1 MTPVVTLPSDSQH
14 IPPVSEETHLRD
26 YIRIIRKR
34 RWSILSVMVSTV
46 FGTALY
52 VLMQPPIY
60 ESTVS
65 LLIEPTGPNVMS
77 KAVEEVYAPIDVNF
91 DYYKTQY
98 ELLKSYEI
106 MRQAVKQ
113 LNLHTHPEYGPRHT
127 DSQGP
132 EPPSETERLLVNAFR
147 GHVKVSPVMNSRIV
161 RVTVESIDPKLAAD
175 AANTIAAAYIART
188 LEMKSGAAQA
198 ATKWITAR
206 MEELRQKVEVSERNL
221 NEFASQHGLVNVDER
236 KRLTTQKLG
245 DLSSQLVHAE
255 TKRAEAEARFKQIAS
270 VLDNPRELE
279 SSTEVLNSG
288 LIQTLRNQEIQASQK
303 VAELEDKYGPKHP
316 KLIQAR
322 SELKEIQNRIKLEVK
337 KIYSAVKGEY
347 DVAGAGEQV
356 IRKAFNEQKTDV
368 MASGQHEVQYSILER
383 EAQSNRQLYE
393 MFLKR
398 LKETSIATD
407 IKTSNI
413 YVADPAIVSLDPVSP
428 HKTKAIFLAT
438 FLGLLGGLG
447 FGFFLDYMDSSLK
460 SPEDITQYLP
470 GVPHL
475 GFLPAFDYAERRNN
489 PGDVDLATHEMPQSV
504 FAENVRAIRTSIFL
518 AAADRPPASILVTS
532 ASESEGKS
540 SFSVNLAIAIAQ
552 LGLPTVL
559 IDGDLRKPRIHKVF
573 DLEAT
578 KGLSHYLVGEI
589 GLEKIILPT
598 KVPNLSIVPCGAVPP
613 NPAELLQ
620 SEHMVNLLKHFAAEG
635 THVVVD
641 SSPVMAV
648 TDPVVVGNRVDG
660 VILVVWAGHTSRYA
674 ARQAIRLL
682 SEGKTRLLGT
692 VLQRLDRRQMS
703 VDYKSYY
710 YPYSR
715 SKYYRRESDKKSA
728 GEDVSS
734 PQSETAPK
742 ENLVAQDTNLVLLRQ
757 SKFTETQIVTIL
769 KEADAGRPVD
779 EICRKYGISSAT
791 YSKWKAKY
799 GGLEATDVSLE
810 IAELKHVIE
819 KKPDVG

>member
-1 MTPVVTLPSDSQH
+1 MVPPASHH
-14 IPPVSEETHLRD
+14 IPLVGEEIHLRD
-26 YIRIIRKR
+26 YIRIVRKR
-34 RWSILSVMVSTV
+34 LWSILSVMVSTV

-236 KRLTTQKLG
+236 RRLTTQKLG
-245 DLSSQLVHAE
+245 DLSAQLVQVE
-255 TKRAEAEARFKQIAS
+255 TKRAEAEARFKQIES
-270 VLDNPRELE
+270 VIHNPRELE
-279 SSTEVLNSG
+279 SSTEVLSSG
-288 LIQTLRNQEIQASQK
+288 LIQALRNQEIQASQK
-303 VAELEDKYGPKHP
+303 VAELSEKYGPKHP
-316 KLIQAR
+316 ALIKAD
-322 SELKEIQNRIKLEVK
+322 SELKEIQKRIHLEIK

-347 DVAGAGEQV
+347 DVAVAREGV
-356 IRKAFNEQKTDV
+356 MRNAFNEQKTDV
-368 MASGQHEVQYSILER
+368 MASGQYEIQYDILER
-383 EAQSNRQLYE
+383 EAQSNRQLYD

-407 IKTSNI
+407 IKMSNI
-413 YVADPAIVSLDPVSP
+413 YVADPAIVSLVPVRP
-428 HKTKAIFLAT
+428 QMMHALFIAT

-460 SPEDITQYLP
+460 SPEDIAQYLP
-470 GVPHL
+470 GVAHL
-475 GFLPAFDYAERRNN
+475 GFLPAFDYAERKSN
-489 PGDVDLATHEMPQSV
+489 PGEVDLATHEAPQSV

-518 AAADRPPASILVTS
+518 ASPDKPPASILVTS
-532 ASESEGKS
+532 ASEGEGKS
-540 SFSVNLAIAIAQ
+540 SFALNLSIAIAQ

-573 DLEAT
+573 ALETT
-578 KGLSHYLVGEI
+578 KGLSHYLVGETA
-589 GLEKIILPT
+589 LEKIILPT

-620 SEHMVNLLKHFAAEG
+620 SDHMVNLLKHFATEG
-635 THVVVD
+635 IHVVVD

-648 TDPVVVGNRVDG
+648 TDPVIIGNRVDG
-660 VILVVWAGHTSRYA
+660 VILVVWAGHTSRHA
-674 ARQAIRLL
+674 ARQSIRLL
-682 SEGKTRLLGT
+682 GEGKTRLLGT

-703 VDYKSYY
+703 IDYKSYY

-715 SKYYRRESDKKSA
+715 SKYYRRASDKQNAGSQIYRRESDKNSA
-728 GEDVSS
+728 GE
-734 PQSETAPK
+734 A
-742 ENLVAQDTNLVLLRQ
+742 
-757 SKFTETQIVTIL
+757 
-769 KEADAGRPVD
+769 
-779 EICRKYGISSAT
+779 
-791 YSKWKAKY
+791 
-799 GGLEATDVSLE
+799 
-810 IAELKHVIE
+810 
-819 KKPDVG
+819 

>member
-1 MTPVVTLPSDSQH
+1 MTQGVTLPPDSQR

-106 MRQAVKQ
+106 MREAVKQ
-113 LNLHTHPEYGPRHT
+113 LKLHTHPEYRPGHAE
-127 DSQGP
+127 SQGP

-175 AANTIAAAYIART
+175 AANAIAAAYITRT
-188 LEMKSGAAQA
+188 LDMKSGAAQA
-198 ATKWITAR
+198 ASKWITER
-206 MEELRQKVEVSERNL
+206 TEELRKKVEVSERNL
-221 NEFASQHGLVNVDER
+221 QEFASRYGLV
-236 KRLTTQKLG
+236 
-245 DLSSQLVHAE
+245 
-255 TKRAEAEARFKQIAS
+255 
-270 VLDNPRELE
+270 
-279 SSTEVLNSG
+279 NSG
-288 LIQTLRNQEIQASQK
+288 LIQALRNQAIQANQK
-303 VAELEDKYGPKHP
+303 VAVLSDKYGPKHP
-316 KLIQAR
+316 ALIQAR
-322 SELKEIQNRIKLEVK
+322 SELQEIQKRIQMEVK

-347 DVAGAGEQV
+347 DVALTGEQV
-356 IRKAFNEQKTDV
+356 IRKALNEQKTDV
-368 MASGQHEVQYSILER
+368 MVMGQHEVQYGILER

-475 GFLPAFDYAERRNN
+475 GFLPAFDYSERRNN
-489 PGDVDLATHEMPQSV
+489 PGNVDLGTHEMPQSV

-532 ASESEGKS
+532 AAESEGKS

-598 KVPNLSIVPCGAVPP
+598 KVPNLSIIPCGAVPP

-620 SEHMVNLLKHFAAEG
+620 SEHMVNLLKHFATEG
-635 THVVVD
+635 IQVVMD

-648 TDPVVVGNRVDG
+648 TDPVIVGNRVDG
-660 VILVVWAGHTSRYA
+660 VILVVWAGHTSRYS
-674 ARQAIRLL
+674 ARQAVRLL

-728 GEDVSS
+728 GRREADKKSAGEDVSF
-734 PQSETAPK
+734 PQPDTAPK
-742 ENLVAQDTNLVLLRQ
+742 ENLVAQDTNLVLMRQ

-769 KEADAGRPVD
+769 KEANAGRPVD

-799 GGLEATDVSLE
+799 GGLEATDQKGLRELEDENSRLKHLYADLSLE
-810 IAELKHVIE
+810 IAALKDVIG

>member
-1 MTPVVTLPSDSQH
+1 MTPVVTLPPDSQH
-14 IPPVSEETHLRD
+14 IPSVSEETHLRD

-34 RWSILSVMVSTV
+34 RWSILSVTVSTV

-65 LLIEPTGPNVMS
+65 VLIEPTGPNVMS

-106 MRQAVKQ
+106 MRETVKQ
-113 LNLHTHPEYGPRHT
+113 LKLNTHPEYGPRHAG
-127 DSQGP
+127 SKGP

-147 GHVKVSPVMNSRIV
+147 GHVKVSPVANSRLV

-198 ATKWITAR
+198 APKWLTAR

-236 KRLTTQKLG
+236 RRLTTQKLG
-245 DLSSQLVHAE
+245 DISGQLVKAE

-270 VLDNPRELE
+270 VLDNPRQLE

-383 EAQSNRQLYE
+383 EAQSNSQLYE

-398 LKETSIATD
+398 L
-407 IKTSNI
+407 
-413 YVADPAIVSLDPVSP
+413 
-428 HKTKAIFLAT
+428 
-438 FLGLLGGLG
+438 
-447 FGFFLDYMDSSLK
+447 
-460 SPEDITQYLP
+460 
-470 GVPHL
+470 
-475 GFLPAFDYAERRNN
+475 
-489 PGDVDLATHEMPQSV
+489 
-504 FAENVRAIRTSIFL
+504 
-518 AAADRPPASILVTS
+518 
-532 ASESEGKS
+532 
-540 SFSVNLAIAIAQ
+540 
-552 LGLPTVL
+552 
-559 IDGDLRKPRIHKVF
+559 
-573 DLEAT
+573 
-578 KGLSHYLVGEI
+578 
-589 GLEKIILPT
+589 
-598 KVPNLSIVPCGAVPP
+598 
-613 NPAELLQ
+613 
-620 SEHMVNLLKHFAAEG
+620 
-635 THVVVD
+635 
-641 SSPVMAV
+641 
-648 TDPVVVGNRVDG
+648 
-660 VILVVWAGHTSRYA
+660 
-674 ARQAIRLL
+674 
-682 SEGKTRLLGT
+682 
-692 VLQRLDRRQMS
+692 
-703 VDYKSYY
+703 
-710 YPYSR
+710 
-715 SKYYRRESDKKSA
+715 
-728 GEDVSS
+728 
-734 PQSETAPK
+734 
-742 ENLVAQDTNLVLLRQ
+742 
-757 SKFTETQIVTIL
+757 
-769 KEADAGRPVD
+769 
-779 EICRKYGISSAT
+779 
-791 YSKWKAKY
+791 
-799 GGLEATDVSLE
+799 
-810 IAELKHVIE
+810 
-819 KKPDVG
+819 

>member
-1 MTPVVTLPSDSQH
+1 
-14 IPPVSEETHLRD
+14 
-26 YIRIIRKR
+26 
-34 RWSILSVMVSTV
+34 
-46 FGTALY
+46 
-52 VLMQPPIY
+52 MQPPIY

-65 LLIEPTGPNVMS
+65 VLIEPTGPNVMS

-98 ELLKSYEI
+98 ELLKSYAI
-106 MRQAVKQ
+106 MRETVKQ
-113 LNLHTHPEYGPRHT
+113 LKLNTHPEYGPGLAGA
-127 DSQGP
+127 QGP
-132 EPPSETERLLVNAFR
+132 QPGSEAERVLVNAFR
-147 GHVKVSPVMNSRIV
+147 GHVKVSPVANSRLV
-161 RVTVESIDPKLAAD
+161 RVTVESIDPRLAAD
-175 AANTIAAAYIART
+175 AANTIASSYITRT

-198 ATKWITAR
+198 ATKWMTAR
-206 MEELRQKVEVSERNL
+206 MDDLRQKVEVSERNL
-221 NEFASQHGLVNVDER
+221 NEFAGQHGLVNVDER
-236 KRLTTQKLG
+236 RRLTTQKLG
-245 DLSSQLVHAE
+245 DLNAQLVQAE

-288 LIQTLRNQEIQASQK
+288 LIQALRNQEIQASQK
-303 VAELEDKYGPKHP
+303 VAELDDKYGPKHP

-598 KVPNLSIVPCGAVPP
+598 EVPNLSIVPCGAVPP

-620 SEHMVNLLKHFAAEG
+620 SEHMVNLLKHFVAEG

-641 SSPVMAV
+641 SSPVMAG
-648 TDPVVVGNRVDG
+648 DHPDG
-660 VILVVWAGHTSRYA
+660 VGKRLYGGVLGVLAWRTRPDAP
-674 ARQAIRLL
+674 RQAIQLL
-682 SEGKTRLLGT
+682 KEEKTRLLGRET
-692 VLQRLDRRQMS
+692 QRLDRHQ
-703 VDYKSYY
+703 K
-710 YPYSR
+710 
-715 SKYYRRESDKKSA
+715 
-728 GEDVSS
+728 
-734 PQSETAPK
+734 
-742 ENLVAQDTNLVLLRQ
+742 
-757 SKFTETQIVTIL
+757 
-769 KEADAGRPVD
+769 
-779 EICRKYGISSAT
+779 
-791 YSKWKAKY
+791 
-799 GGLEATDVSLE
+799 
-810 IAELKHVIE
+810 
-819 KKPDVG
+819 

>member
-1 MTPVVTLPSDSQH
+1 MTQAVMVPPASRQ
-14 IPPVSEETHLRD
+14 IPPVGEEIHLRD
-26 YIRIIRKR
+26 YIRIVRKR
-34 RWSILSVMVSTV
+34 LWSILSVMVSTV

-65 LLIEPTGPNVMS
+65 VLIEPTGPNVMS

-106 MRQAVKQ
+106 MRETVKQ
-113 LNLHTHPEYGPRHT
+113 LKLHTHSEYGPGFAGT
-127 DSQGP
+127 QGP
-132 EPPSETERLLVNAFR
+132 QPGSEAERLLVNAFR

-175 AANTIAAAYIART
+175 AANTIASAYITRT
-188 LEMKSGAAQA
+188 LEMKTGASQA
-198 ATKWITAR
+198 ATKWMTAR

-236 KRLTTQKLG
+236 RRLTTQKLG
-245 DLSSQLVHAE
+245 DLSGQLVQVE
-255 TKRAEAEARFKQIAS
+255 TKRAEAEARFKQIES
-270 VLDNPRELE
+270 VIHNPRELE
-279 SSTEVLNSG
+279 SSTEVLSSG
-288 LIQTLRNQEIQASQK
+288 LIQALRNQEIQASQK
-303 VAELEDKYGPKHP
+303 VAELSEKYGPKHP
-316 KLIQAR
+316 ALIKAD
-322 SELKEIQNRIKLEVK
+322 SELKEIQKRIQLEVK

-347 DVAGAGEQV
+347 DVAVAREGV
-356 IRKAFNEQKTDV
+356 IRKAFDEQKTDV
-368 MASGQHEVQYSILER
+368 MASGQHEVQYGILER
-383 EAQSNRQLYE
+383 EAQSNRQLYDV
-393 MFLKR
+393 FLKR

-407 IKTSNI
+407 IKMSNI
-413 YVADPAIVSLDPVSP
+413 YVADPAIVSLVPVRP
-428 HKTKAIFLAT
+428 QMMHALLIAT

-460 SPEDITQYLP
+460 SPEDIAQYLP

-489 PGDVDLATHEMPQSV
+489 PGNVDLATHETPQSV

-532 ASESEGKS
+532 PAESEGKS
-540 SFSVNLAIAIAQ
+540 SFAVNLAVAIAQ

-559 IDGDLRKPRIHKVF
+559 IDGDLRKPRVHKVF

-682 SEGKTRLLGT
+682 AEGKNRLLGT

-715 SKYYRRESDKKSA
+715 SKYYRREADKKSAGRREADKKSA

-734 PQSETAPK
+734 PQSETAPR
-742 ENLVAQDTNLVLLRQ
+742 ENLVAQDSNLVLLRQ

-799 GGLEATDVSLE
+799 GGLEATDVS
-810 IAELKHVIE
+810 
-819 KKPDVG
+819 